1 MALNIIARAAGRILP
16 GRNSGKTH
24 SSAFTDTAVPL
35 LTGEDSRQTISVW
48 DVISEGPIE
57 GLVDGTASVFLDN
70 DPIVSPG
77 DEGHVTKTPPFIPSS
92 STPGLQFTNGS
103 KNVTVGTSSTLSQA
117 VGRVLIVKDVNALTG
132 VSGTKGSST
141 ITISGGV
148 PAEIVNTVT
157 GNPNFTLN
165 DITVEG
171 AGFTNSLT
179 GANSVVYAVTAR
191 PSSTTVTTNRRL
203 VKSFS
208 NKSANMTFQVKVASF
223 SGTNTIVLT
232 ENWPFAS
239 GTYSLTYGTHT
250 IVNPVSFTEA
260 TSAYGSTKKV
270 ARSTVQFRT
279 GHNVQE
285 PIKEIGS
292 LQGNA
297 ISRTTGLNRSMDLH
311 SDYFQWFATT
321 NGKRLSNHTESQG
334 TDSTYIVDSVSDLGL
349 TNSNEVDE
357 IIISFEYGA
366 LTNTHWEKGSQE
378 DAYSAFLVDFSYS
391 RDGGSSFTD
400 TTLPVIE
407 HRAKALQG
415 FSVDEH
421 INLEPFQPFDRWK
434 VKIKRITS
442 AGGAGYN
449 PALWQGKPLLQYD
462 ASGKRLTD
470 PMRVLTYWRNNAP
483 CKISTLTSIIKN
495 KLSYPYTSY
504 AAITFDSKAYSS
516 MPNRSYLVRG
526 RKIQVPSNYVTREE
540 SSTGIASYNR
550 DSNGDIQSSYQ
561 DWDGSFR
568 DEVYTN
574 NPAWILYDLIHSK
587 RYGLGRFVEDVDK
600 WSFYRVARYCDEMV
614 PDGKGGEEPRYTCNI
629 AIQKASGAR
638 KVIKDLATN
647 FLGLLHWLNGEMY
660 LTADQPSAPVYT
672 FGRGNV
678 IEGRFSY
685 STTEFKQRP
694 NQYVV
699 IWNNPELDY
708 KQDFVLV
715 EDTESIVERGI
726 VISKDT
732 VAFGCTSRSQAERFG
747 RWRLFTDKLQ
757 TRSVSFAT
765 SINASFLDPGD
776 LIEIQDANIDNTE
789 LSGRISSSGTV
800 STTTVAID
808 RNVVLQSGYSYTLN
822 VLFFSPAALL
832 IDDTAT
838 INSVTYTKGD
848 IILTTNNGS
857 ALTEENVNNLTD
869 EADSSRPVNVN
880 WKPDTHVQSRS
891 VSTNPGT
898 VDSLTVSAAFSA
910 APTRGTMWTLTS
922 KNNNIIESSS
932 SKTFKVTSVR
942 QTNEMISEITA
953 IEHFNAKF
961 SSIEKN
967 FNLVVED
974 EDFKGPSSTDIVP
987 SISNLTLS
995 FSNE

>member
-1 MALNIIARAAGRILP
+1 MAI
-16 GRNSGKTH
+16 RNTSNKTH
-24 SSAFTDTAVPL
+24 PSAFSGTAIPL
-35 LTGEDSRQTISVW
+35 LTGEDSRQTVSVW
-48 DVISEGPIE
+48 DAISEGPIE

-77 DEGHVTKTPPFIPSS
+77 DEGHVTTTPPFIPSS
-92 STPGLQFTNGS
+92 SVLGLQFTNGS
-103 KNVTVGTSSTLSQA
+103 KNVTVGTSSTLSEA
-117 VGRVLIVKDVNALTG
+117 VGRVLVVSNVKALTG
-132 VSGTKGSST
+132 MSGNRGSRT
-141 ITISGGV
+141 ITITGGI
-148 PAEIVNTVT
+148 PADIVNTVT
-157 GNPNFTLN
+157 DNSLN
-165 DITVEG
+165 DIVVEG
-171 AGFTNSLT
+171 GGFTNPLT
-179 GANSVVYAVTAR
+179 NASSAVYGITAR
-191 PSSTTVTTNRRL
+191 PSGTTVTTNRRI
-203 VKSFS
+203 SRTFS
-208 NKSANMTFQVKVASF
+208 NKSGHMNFHVKVASF

-232 ENWPFAS
+232 ENWPFAT
-239 GTYSLTYGTHT
+239 GTYQLTYGTHT

-260 TSAYGSTKKV
+260 NSAYGNTKKV

-279 GHNVQE
+279 GHNIQE

-292 LQGNA
+292 LQGSA
-297 ISRTTGLNRSMDLH
+297 ISRTTGLDRSMDLH
-311 SDYFQWFATT
+311 SDYFQWYPTT

-349 TNSNEVDE
+349 TNSDEVDE

-391 RDGGSSFTD
+391 RDGGSTFTD

-434 VKIKRITS
+434 VKVKRVTA

-449 PALWQGKPLLQYD
+449 PALWFGKPLLQYD
-462 ASGKRLTD
+462 SSGKRRTD
-470 PMRVLTYWRNNAP
+470 ISPIRVLTHWRNNAP

-495 KLSYPYTSY
+495 KLSYPYTAY
-504 AAITFDSKAYSS
+504 AAVTFDSKAYGS
-516 MPNRSYLVRG
+516 MPTRSYLVRG
-526 RKIQVPSNYVTREE
+526 RKIKVPSNYVTREE
-540 SSTGIASYNR
+540 SSTGIASYTR

-561 DWDGSFR
+561 DWNGSFR

-574 NPAWILYDLIHSK
+574 NPAWVLYDLIHSK

-614 PDGKGGEEPRYTCNI
+614 PDGRGGEEPRYTCNI
-629 AIQKASGAR
+629 ALQKTSGAR

-685 STTEFKQRP
+685 ATTEFKQRP

-726 VISKDT
+726 IISKDT

-765 SINASFLDPGD
+765 SINATFLDPGD
-776 LIEIQDANIDNTE
+776 LIEVQDANIDNTE

-838 INSVTYTKGD
+838 INSVAYTKGD

-869 EADSSRPVNVN
+869 EADSNRPVNVN

-891 VSTNPGT
+891 VSTSPGT
-898 VDSLTVSAAFSA
+898 VDSLALSTAFST

-942 QTNEMISEITA
+942 QVDEMICEITA
-953 IEHFNAKF
+953 IEHFNSKF
-961 SSIEKN
+961 SSIEKS

-974 EDFKGPSSTDIVP
+974 EDFKGPSSNDIIP
-987 SISNLTLS
+987 AISNLTLS

>member
-1 MALNIIARAAGRILP
+1 MAI
-16 GRNSGKTH
+16 RNTSNKTH
-24 SSAFTDTAVPL
+24 PSAFSGTAIPL
-35 LTGEDSRQTISVW
+35 LTGEDSRQTVSVW
-48 DVISEGPIE
+48 DAISEGPIE

-77 DEGHVTKTPPFIPSS
+77 DEGHVTTTPPFIPSS
-92 STPGLQFTNGS
+92 SVLGLQFTNGS
-103 KNVTVGTSSTLSQA
+103 KNVTVGTSSTLSEA
-117 VGRVLIVKDVNALTG
+117 VGRVLVVSNVKALTG
-132 VSGTKGSST
+132 MSGNRGSRT
-141 ITISGGV
+141 ITITGGI
-148 PAEIVNTVT
+148 PADIVNTVT
-157 GNPNFTLN
+157 DNSLN
-165 DITVEG
+165 DIVVEG
-171 AGFTNSLT
+171 GGFTNPLT
-179 GANSVVYAVTAR
+179 NASSAVYGITAR
-191 PSSTTVTTNRRL
+191 PSGTTVTTNRRI
-203 VKSFS
+203 SRTFS
-208 NKSANMTFQVKVASF
+208 NKSGHMNFHVKVASF

-232 ENWPFAS
+232 ENWPFAT
-239 GTYSLTYGTHT
+239 GTYQLTYGTHT

-260 TSAYGSTKKV
+260 NSAYGNTKKV

-279 GHNVQE
+279 GHNIQE

-292 LQGNA
+292 LQGSA
-297 ISRTTGLNRSMDLH
+297 ISRTTGLDRSMDLH
-311 SDYFQWFATT
+311 SDYFQWYPTT

-349 TNSNEVDE
+349 TNSDEVDE

-391 RDGGSSFTD
+391 RDGGSTFTD

-434 VKIKRITS
+434 VKVKRVTA

-449 PALWQGKPLLQYD
+449 PALWFGKPLLQYD
-462 ASGKRLTD
+462 SSGKRRTD
-470 PMRVLTYWRNNAP
+470 ISPIRVLTHWRNNAP

-495 KLSYPYTSY
+495 KLSYPYTAY
-504 AAITFDSKAYSS
+504 AAVTFDSKAYGS
-516 MPNRSYLVRG
+516 MPTRSYLVRG
-526 RKIQVPSNYVTREE
+526 RKIKVPSNYVTREE
-540 SSTGIASYNR
+540 SSTGIASYTR

-561 DWDGSFR
+561 DWNGSFR

-574 NPAWILYDLIHSK
+574 NPAWVLYDLIHSK

-614 PDGKGGEEPRYTCNI
+614 PDGRGGEEPRYTCNI
-629 AIQKASGAR
+629 ALQKTSGAR

-660 LTADQPSAPVYT
+660 LTADQPSAPIYT

-685 STTEFKQRP
+685 ATTEFKQRP

-726 VISKDT
+726 IISKDT

-765 SINASFLDPGD
+765 SINATFLDPGD
-776 LIEIQDANIDNTE
+776 LIEVQDANIDNTE

-838 INSVTYTKGD
+838 INSVAYTKGD

-869 EADSSRPVNVN
+869 EADSNRPVNVN

-891 VSTNPGT
+891 VSTSPGT
-898 VDSLTVSAAFSA
+898 VDSLALSTAFST

-942 QTNEMISEITA
+942 QVDEMICEITA
-953 IEHFNAKF
+953 IEHFNSKF

-974 EDFKGPSSTDIVP
+974 EDFKGPSSNDIIP
-987 SISNLTLS
+987 AISNLTLS